1 MFIFLMV
8 GSSSIQAQILKNVT
22 GTVKDAGNTATNPVK
37 DARGTVKDVTK
48 IPNDIKNAKRD
59 IVRPAQDL
67 QKEVDGLQ
75 NDISKAKNDVNGM
88 RGGRQATKE
97 EQAKQDSLA
106 AADKEAKQLA
116 YEKEKARRDSVS
128 KSKQRTGM
136 VIVDEGDAPGDTEV
150 LTTDPSR
157 TVLLPPST
165 IKGARPAARV
175 PRTRTGNYR
184 GSTQGSTRTRTTAGG
199 NTRTGGSAAS
209 AGGSAASS
217 NTTRPTRV
225 ATSTTRGDSPMSS
238 NSMKYAGTPAKR
250 YLERADFDEGTL
262 DDLFDA
268 AIWTGPDSVHTA
280 RSIDYMLQQY
290 RMDLDEVKRMDPNFD
305 VDGREDR
312 YRKWSGLYYRN
323 TRPLKED

>member
-37 DARGTVKDVTK
+37 DVRGTVKDISKV
-48 IPNDIKNAKRD
+48 PNDIKNAKRD

-67 QKEVDGLQ
+67 QKEVDGLG

-88 RGGRQATKE
+88 RGGRQASKE

-106 AADKEAKQLA
+106 AADKVAKQLA

-128 KSKQRTGM
+128 KSKQRTGI
-136 VIVDEGDAPGDTEV
+136 VIVDEGDAPGDTET

-165 IKGARPAARV
+165 IKGSRPTARV
-175 PRTRTGNYR
+175 PRTRTRTGNYG
-184 GSTQGSTRTRTTAGG
+184 GSTQGGTRTRTTSGG
-199 NTRTGGSAAS
+199 NTSTAAS
-209 AGGSAASS
+209 AGGSNS

-290 RMDLDEVKRMDPNFD
+290 RMDLDEVKRIDPNFD